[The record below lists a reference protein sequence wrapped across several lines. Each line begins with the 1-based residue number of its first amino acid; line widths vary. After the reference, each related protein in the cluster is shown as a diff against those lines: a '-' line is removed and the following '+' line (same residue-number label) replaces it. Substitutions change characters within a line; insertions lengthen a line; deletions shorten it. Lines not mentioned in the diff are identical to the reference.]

1 MQYKCVPSTAASES
15 QMKFQKILLLLILVA
30 VSCSMPVMGATQ
42 FYGGSPRITAYISGV
57 NEFWAG
63 QDATITVIL
72 QNNGV
77 NIVKNTGIGTI
88 TPDDNPTTAKQLTV
102 GLSSGTAP
110 IVIKTDPQNVGDL
123 ASTSLGTVTSS
134 ANIPS
139 NAGLGEYQLSPGL
152 VTVSFSAKITSDATL
167 GEYQLPLSVQY
178 KYLSSVYQPGSD
190 TIQYMYTNVTDTI
203 PLTVVIK
210 PVVKIDVLGA
220 VPENLTV
227 GTEGYINLTI
237 RNAGYED
244 GKQATVTVLRN
255 GQSAITPTDN
265 YVYVGDFPQN
275 GTISCQ
281 YKVAVSN
288 DAQQQTYPIDV
299 EVTYTDREGDTVT
312 SATET
317 VGIPVG
323 GKIAFVVT
331 SPPAT
336 ISPGETKVIEV
347 EYENIGAAT
356 AYNAQARLTAVTPF
370 TSSDTNAF
378 LGDMQPGQ
386 RVTASYTITADPQAP
401 AQTYSLDNEVR
412 YRDSLDNSQVSDTFE
427 AQVQVVPGPSAAG
440 LVQVLAIAAIAVV
453 VLAGG
458 AHFLL
463 RMRKKV

>member
-1 MQYKCVPSTAASES
+1 
-15 QMKFQKILLLLILVA
+15 
-30 VSCSMPVMGATQ
+30 
-42 FYGGSPRITAYISGV
+42 
-57 NEFWAG
+57 
-63 QDATITVIL
+63 
-72 QNNGV
+72 
-77 NIVKNTGIGTI
+77 
-88 TPDDNPTTAKQLTV
+88 
-102 GLSSGTAP
+102 
-110 IVIKTDPQNVGDL
+110 
-123 ASTSLGTVTSS
+123 
-134 ANIPS
+134 
-139 NAGLGEYQLSPGL
+139 
-152 VTVSFSAKITSDATL
+152 
-167 GEYQLPLSVQY
+167 
-178 KYLSSVYQPGSD
+178 
-190 TIQYMYTNVTDTI
+190 
-203 PLTVVIK
+203 
-210 PVVKIDVLGA
+210 
-220 VPENLTV
+220 
-227 GTEGYINLTI
+227 
-237 RNAGYED
+237 
-244 GKQATVTVLRN
+244 
-255 GQSAITPTDN
+255 
-265 YVYVGDFPQN
+265 
-275 GTISCQ
+275 
-281 YKVAVSN
+281 VAVSN